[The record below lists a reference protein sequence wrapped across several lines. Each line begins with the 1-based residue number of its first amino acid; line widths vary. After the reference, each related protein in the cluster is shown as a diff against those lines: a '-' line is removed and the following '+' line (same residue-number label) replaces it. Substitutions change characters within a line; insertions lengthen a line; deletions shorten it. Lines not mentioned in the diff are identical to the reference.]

1 VRIFLTG
8 GTGYIGSA
16 VLDAVLKAGHETT
29 ALVRTP
35 AKAQMVQAKGGHP
48 IVGDLGDPSTY
59 RAGAVGCDAYIHTAD
74 DHSARRTEIDR
85 MTVETLISAAR
96 DRAEGSVFIYTSGV
110 WVLGNTSEPAGE
122 AAAVNPTPHVAW
134 RPGHEQIVLAAG
146 GNGLRTV
153 VVRPGIVYGSGS
165 GMIGDL
171 FRNACNGLI
180 RVIGD
185 GDNHWPLVYD
195 RDLANLYLRL
205 ATTSGASGVYHATDE
220 SDERV
225 NEIVEDIAGHVPVR
239 PDVRH
244 VPIDEARTKLGALAD
259 AMALNQIVRCPRAR
273 SLGWSPTLRSV
284 VGNVPGLLEEWGAAR
299 R

>member
-1 VRIFLTG
+1 MRIFLTG

-16 VLDAVLKAGHETT
+16 VLEALLKAGHEVT

-35 AKAQMVQAKGGHP
+35 AKAQMLEAKGGHP
-48 IVGDLGDPSTY
+48 VVGDLGDPATY
-59 RAGAVGCDAYIHTAD
+59 RTAAQGFDGYIHTAD
-74 DHSARRTEIDR
+74 DHSARRTEVDR
-85 MTVETLISAAR
+85 IAIETLLTAAR
-96 DRAEGSVFIYTSGV
+96 SRPGGSVFVYTSGI

-122 AAAVNPTPHVAW
+122 AAPVNPTPHVAW
-134 RPGHEQIVLAAG
+134 RPVHEQMVLSAG

-195 RDLANLYLRL
+195 RDLANLYLRVV
-205 ATTSGASGVYHATDE
+205 TTPDASGVYHATDD

-225 NEIVEDIAGHVPVR
+225 NEIVEDIASHVPVR

-244 VPIDEARTKLGALAD
+244 VPLDEARAKLGALAD
-259 AMALNQIVRCPRAR
+259 AMALNQIVRSPRAR
-273 SLGWSPTLRSV
+273 SLGWSPTVRSV
-284 VGNVPGLLEEWGAAR
+284 IGNVPGLLEEWGAAR